1 MKIELDSKERIVLC
15 DGLTCDPIG
24 NYAANAHCGN
34 CPIIELCNKF
44 VETDIARIIFEGDDL
59 IPDAGGKS
67 STK

>member
-15 DGLTCDPIG
+15 DGLTCDPIK

-34 CPIIELCNKF
+34 CPIIKLCNEF
-44 VETDIARIIFEGDDL
+44 VEENIASIIIEGTDL
-59 IPDAGGKS
+59 IQDAGGKS

>member
-1 MKIELDSKERIVLC
+1 MKIELDSEERIVC
-15 DGLTCDPIG
+15 DGLTCDPIK

-34 CPIIELCNKF
+34 CPIIELCNEF
-44 VETDIARIIFEGDDL
+44 AEVDMTRIIFEGADL